1 METRA
6 VEKYIRI
13 SPKKARLVADL
24 VRGTNAKEA
33 LNILRFT
40 NKKAAKIISKSVKS
54 AISNAEHNNNVE
66 VDTLIIKS
74 ISIDGG
80 PSLKRY
86 KAGYKGSPDSIL
98 KRTSHITVI
107 VSDEGITKNNKKQI
121 KLVKKDKQDQL
132 KEKVAKTVKAEKVQ
146 SDDKS
151 QSKEKK

>member
-1 METRA
+1 METKA

-66 VDTLIIKS
+66 GDTLIIKS
-74 ISIDGG
+74 IS
-80 PSLKRY
+80 
-86 KAGYKGSPDSIL
+86 
-98 KRTSHITVI
+98 V
-107 VSDEGITKNNKKQI
+107 KNSRSSYHANVCKF
-121 KLVKKDKQDQL
+121 
-132 KEKVAKTVKAEKVQ
+132 
-146 SDDKS
+146 
-151 QSKEKK
+151 